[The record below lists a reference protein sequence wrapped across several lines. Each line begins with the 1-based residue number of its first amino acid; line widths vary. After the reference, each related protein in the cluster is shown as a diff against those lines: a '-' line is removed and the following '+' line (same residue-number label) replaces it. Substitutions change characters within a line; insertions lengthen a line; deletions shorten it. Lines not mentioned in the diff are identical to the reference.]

1 MDLTFDDSAT
11 RAMPARVRTPP
22 NEAPGWADTLAAI
35 SDVTARQQ
43 LQCERNFID
52 TILDTISALVV
63 VLDAEGRL
71 IQFNSACNATSGHDF
86 AEFLGTGDW
95 QTLIPAEET
104 AGMQSVIAR
113 LRSGE
118 TQVRH
123 ENHWLHRDGSL
134 ILLSWKNTVLKDE
147 TGSVRYVIGTGI
159 DITEQRRAENRALQ
173 HLEEASRLQRRQT
186 VSELAT
192 LLAHELSQPLA
203 AIAGYAEASQQLLSR
218 TPLAQDKLAQNLERI
233 NQQSLRAAETI
244 RHMRAFVGQGQI
256 DPVPLDLKAVVRS
269 ACALMEPK
277 AHNRSIDLVLDQAA
291 PLPPVMGVEV
301 HVEQVLFNL
310 IRNAV
315 DAIRDARMD
324 SGRIAVVTRRCE
336 DMAQISVIDSGPGID
351 AEDAVRVFEVLGSRK
366 QYGLGVG
373 LRISRSLIEAHG
385 GRLWVEPH
393 SPGAII
399 HFTLPF
405 AP

>member
-11 RAMPARVRTPP
+11 RATPARTRTSA

-35 SDVTARQQ
+35 SDGTARQQ
-43 LQCERNFID
+43 LQCERNFIN
-52 TILDTISALVV
+52 TILDTMGALVL

-71 IQFNSACNATSGHDF
+71 IRFNSACNAASGHDF
-86 AEFLGTGDW
+86 AEFLGTRDW
-95 QTLIPAEET
+95 QDLVPAEEA
-104 AGMQSVIAR
+104 AGLQSVMAR

-123 ENHWLHRDGSL
+123 ENHWLHRDGSMV
-134 ILLSWKNTVLKDE
+134 LLSWKNTVLKDE
-147 TGSVRYVIGTGI
+147 AGKVRYVIGTGI

-203 AIAGYAEASQQLLSR
+203 AIAGYAEAGQQLLSQA
-218 TPLAQDKLAQNLERI
+218 PLAQDKLAQNLERI

-244 RHMRAFVGQGQI
+244 RHMRAFVGQGHI
-256 DPVPLDLKAVVRS
+256 APVPLDLNAVVRS

-277 AHNRSIDLVLDQAA
+277 AHNRSIDLVLDQVAA
-291 PLPPVMGVEV
+291 LPPVMGVDV

-324 SGRIAVVTRRCE
+324 SGRIAVVTRSCE
-336 DMAQISVIDSGPGID
+336 GMARVSVIDSGPGID
-351 AEDAVRVFEVLGSRK
+351 AEGAVRVFEVLGSRK

-385 GRLWVEPH
+385 GRLWIEPH